1 MVPRDTS
8 GGRWL
13 KRERLT
19 MTVDEA
25 AEALGISRSHAY
37 ELVRS
42 GDLPSVRLGRRLVVP
57 VRTLMAILEPDETT

>member
-1 MVPRDTS
+1 
-8 GGRWL
+8 
-13 KRERLT
+13 

-57 VRTLMAILEPDETT
+57 VRTLMAMLEPQLELDETT

>member
-1 MVPRDTS
+1 
-8 GGRWL
+8 
-13 KRERLT
+13 

-37 ELVRS
+37 ELVRT

-57 VRTLMAILEPDETT
+57 VRTLMAMLEPQVELDEPT